1 MNALKDVARKYAV
14 VPYKVA
20 ETLTAV
26 AQSYIRFGGN
36 FGWPNPPYLTG
47 NLYRKFGSFNTPSNT
62 LREMGSAYKII
73 LNYAPTGA
81 EYGFFV
87 ETGTGTNYRKGPRP
101 FAKNA
106 ADAPETKAA
115 IAEYQRSQFIAISE
129 EINNQ
134 IGLLFGKSFT
144 KK

>member
-1 MNALKDVARKYAV
+1 MNTLKDVAAKYAV

-20 ETLTAV
+20 QTLTDV
-26 AQSYIRFGGN
+26 AQSYIRNGFS
-36 FGWPNPPYLTG
+36 GWPNPPYLTG
-47 NLYRKFGSFNTPSNT
+47 NLYRKFGSYNTPSNT
-62 LREMGSAYKII
+62 IKQMGSAYRIV

-87 ETGTGTNYRKGPRP
+87 ETGTGSNYRKGPRP

-106 ADAPETKAA
+106 ANAPQTKAA
-115 IAEYQRSQFIAISE
+115 VADYQRAQFIAISE
-129 EINNQ
+129 EVNNQ
-134 IGLLFGKSFT
+134 IGLIFGKSFG

>member
-1 MNALKDVARKYAV
+1 MNALKDVASKYAT

-20 ETLTAV
+20 ETLASV

-47 NLYRKFGSFNTPSNT
+47 NLFRKFGSYNTPSNT
-62 LREMGSAYKII
+62 IREMGSAYKIV
-73 LNYAPTGA
+73 LNYAPDGA
-81 EYGFFV
+81 TYGYFA
-87 ETGTGTNYRKGPRP
+87 ETGTGTHSAKGPRP

-106 ADAPETKAA
+106 SGAAETQTA
-115 IAEYQRSQFIAISE
+115 IADYQRSQFIAFSE
-129 EINNQ
+129 EVNNQ
-134 IGLLFGKSFT
+134 IGIIFGKSFT